1 MLQIGKVSDDGPA
14 ALGQVRTYA
23 DDSSTGHKTNQKGP
37 STRHL
42 PWRQLLTRKADVDE
56 LSHQLFVVAVT
67 RESAGRDGC
76 RFVFLRLMVGAMTQ
90 MAYARKRM

>member
-42 PWRQLLTRKADVDE
+42 PWRQLLTGNAGVDE
-56 LSHQLFVVAVT
+56 LFCQWVVVAVT

-76 RFVFLRLMVGAMTQ
+76 RSVTE
-90 MAYARKRM
+90 